1 MLLTIGPIKKAE
13 TKTTKVKAGIIL
25 KNLAVIKRNGFLLIN
40 KLLVTTSP
48 LIKKNILTAQGPD
61 EEKEKK

>member
-1 MLLTIGPIKKAE
+1 M
-13 TKTTKVKAGIIL
+13 IL
-25 KNLAVIKRNGFLLIN
+25 KNLAVIKRIGFLLIN

-48 LIKKNILTAQGPD
+48 LIKKNVLTAHGPD